1 MQETQILGPVAVS
14 ADHII
19 SKPGQVAVFGLGY
32 RSAVETASVLFC
44 LSKCKKLKR
53 QIFFLQ
59 NADAQCLFDLFI
71 ATMPDGT
78 VCNAYTNLKIGE
90 NKKYFEVKLYSN

>member
-19 SKPGQVAVFGLGY
+19 SEPGQVAVFGLGY

-78 VCNAYTNLKIGE
+78 VCNAYTNLKIGR
-90 NKKYFEVKLYSN
+90 KKEIF

>member
-19 SKPGQVAVFGLGY
+19 SEPGQVALFGLDY

-78 VCNAYTNLKIGE
+78 VCNAYTNLKIGR
-90 NKKYFEVKLYSN
+90 KKEIF